1 MISNNNIQIFNNEEF
16 GSVRTLMIDGE
27 AWFVGKDVSLA
38 LGYSNTRAAILS
50 HVDKEDK
57 NTVAIY
63 DGIGNPN
70 QIIINESGLYS
81 LILSSKLDNVKKFKR
96 WVTSEVLPSI
106 KRHGTYISDEL
117 LDELESNKDKVTE
130 LLRKLKS
137 EQTERKKEQIGYEK
151 LLCEKDELISV
162 MTPKVEFC
170 EEVLLGER
178 LMCVTQIAKDYGL
191 SATAFNSMLKTYD
204 VQYKV
209 GTEELWVLKAKYQA
223 KGYTKTMMIRLKHSN
238 RFKQYTYWTETGR
251 EFLYNF
257 LKDRGILPKSEQ
269 ILQEK
274 ISKGIII

>member
-1 MISNNNIQIFNNEEF
+1 M
-16 GSVRTLMIDGE
+16 
-27 AWFVGKDVSLA
+27 
-38 LGYSNTRAAILS
+38 
-50 HVDKEDK
+50 
-57 NTVAIY
+57 
-63 DGIGNPN
+63 
-70 QIIINESGLYS
+70 
-81 LILSSKLDNVKKFKR
+81 
-96 WVTSEVLPSI
+96 
-106 KRHGTYISDEL
+106 

-209 GTEELWVLKAKYQA
+209 GTEELWVLKAKYQV